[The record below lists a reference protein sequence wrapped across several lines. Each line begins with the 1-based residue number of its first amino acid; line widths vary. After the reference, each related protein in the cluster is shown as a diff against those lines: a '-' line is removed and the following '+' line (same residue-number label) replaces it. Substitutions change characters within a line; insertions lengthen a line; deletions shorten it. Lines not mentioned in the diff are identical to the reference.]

1 LPYLIVALSQMLLS
15 RQAIRQSWLC
25 NLRVQKHEFGDWF
38 YAIFN
43 HFLFFFFRACFLTR
57 VPVDAV
63 DASWDASRIKN
74 LSYIV
79 LQMRT
84 DDSWVA
90 SGLSSASLDALKRS
104 QSRRFSTIS
113 MMKKQCLKKL
123 VGHHQGGPLKI
134 RDRQGWKVRY
144 NIGSSTSPCFSS
156 LFLKLVLLNFDR
168 KNSCS

>member
-1 LPYLIVALSQMLLS
+1 LPVASQMLLS
-15 RQAIRQSWLC
+15 RQAVKQPWLC
-25 NLRVQKHEFGDWF
+25 NLRVQKREFGENWF
-38 YAIFN
+38 YTIFN
-43 HFLFFFFRACFLTR
+43 RFFFFFFRACFLTR

-84 DDSWVA
+84 DDSWIA

-123 VGHHQGGPLKI
+123 VVHHQGGSLKI
-134 RDRQGWKVRY
+134 RDRQGWKVRC
-144 NIGSSTSPCFSS
+144 NIWSSTSPCFFS
-156 LFLKLVLLNFDR
+156 LFLKLVLLNFIDR